1 MEYAAPRLTR
11 SPSRQSILVPL
22 VALVL
27 GAGVATGTYA
37 LIDNGNTT
45 TASKVVVVQQPG
57 PHAAD
62 IAGKNESAT
71 AAAIGGTVPQTAS
84 HPNEAA
90 TAASISGGESGV
102 QLRGSKASATGIPS
116 PSAASADFRAQQ
128 LREDPHG
135 TANQLRN
142 P

>member
-1 MEYAAPRLTR
+1 MEYAAPSLTR
-11 SPSRQSILVPL
+11 SPSRRSIVVPL

-27 GAGVATGTYA
+27 GAGIATGTYA
-37 LIDNGNTT
+37 LIDNGSTT
-45 TASKVVVVQQPG
+45 TASKVIVVERTG
-57 PHAAD
+57 PHAAT
-62 IAGKNESAT
+62 IPGKNESAT

-90 TAASISGGESGV
+90 TAASISGQSGIV
-102 QLRGSKASATGIPS
+102 PRGSKASATGIPS
-116 PSAASADFRAQQ
+116 PSAASAEFRAQQ

-135 TANQLRN
+135 TASQLHN

>member
-1 MEYAAPRLTR
+1 MEYAARLTR
-11 SPSRQSILVPL
+11 FPSRQSIVVPL

-37 LIDNGNTT
+37 LIDNSSTT
-45 TASKVVVVQQPG
+45 TASKVIVVDRTG
-57 PHAAD
+57 PHAAT
-62 IAGKNESAT
+62 IPGKNESAT

-90 TAASISGGESGV
+90 TAVTISKSQSGIEG
-102 QLRGSKASATGIPS
+102 RGSKASSTGIPS
-116 PSAASADFRAQQ
+116 PSAASAEFRAQQ

-135 TANQLRN
+135 TASQLRN

>member
-11 SPSRQSILVPL
+11 SPSRQSVLVPL

-37 LIDNGNTT
+37 LIDNGSTT
-45 TASKVVVVQQPG
+45 TASKVVVVDRTSPQS
-57 PHAAD
+57 AD
-62 IAGKNESAT
+62 IPGKNEAAT

-90 TAASISGGESGV
+90 TAASISKSDSGV
-102 QLRGSKASATGIPS
+102 QLRGSKASSTGIPS
-116 PSAASADFRAQQ
+116 PSAASAAFRAQQ

-135 TANQLRN
+135 TAIQLRN

>member
-11 SPSRQSILVPL
+11 SPSRKSILVPL

-37 LIDNGNTT
+37 LIDDGNTPD
-45 TASKVVVVQQPG
+45 SQVVVVQRPG

-62 IAGKNESAT
+62 IAGKNEAAT
-71 AAAIGGTVPQTAS
+71 AAAIGGVVPQTAS
-84 HPNEAA
+84 HPNEAN
-90 TAASISGGESGV
+90 TAVTISKSQAGIE
-102 QLRGSKASATGIPS
+102 LRGSKASDTGIPS
-116 PSAASADFRAQQ
+116 PSAASAEFRAQQ

-135 TANQLRN
+135 TAAALRN

>member
-37 LIDNGNTT
+37 LIDNNNTT
-45 TASKVVVVQQPG
+45 TASKVIVVERPG
-57 PHAAD
+57 PHAAE
-62 IAGKNESAT
+62 IAGKNEAAT
-71 AAAIGGTVPQTAS
+71 AAAIGRPSAQTAD

-90 TAASISGGESGV
+90 TAASISGEQSGV
-102 QLRGSKASATGIPS
+102 QLRGSKASSTGIPS
-116 PSAASADFRAQQ
+116 PSAASAEFRAQQ

-135 TANQLRN
+135 TANSLRN

>member
-1 MEYAAPRLTR
+1 MEYAAPRLTKA
-11 SPSRQSILVPL
+11 PSRRSIVVPL

-37 LIDNGNTT
+37 LIDNGSSTD
-45 TASKVVVVQQPG
+45 SQVIVVQRPG
-57 PHAAD
+57 PHTAD
-62 IAGKNESAT
+62 IAGKNEAAT
-71 AAAIGGTVPQTAS
+71 AAAIGTQVTQPAQ

-90 TAASISGGESGV
+90 TAASVSGESQGI

-116 PSAASADFRAQQ
+116 PSAASAEFRAQQ